1 MAFGMAGLEYVL
13 KLNDQITGPIKGI
26 MQQMDTLASRGK
38 AAMGNIA
45 AGAAG
50 IVATGYSIASAFQP
64 ALDAQRAL
72 GEVKSLG
79 VAEKALDQL
88 KDKALSFTSSF
99 GGASA
104 DFIRSAYDIQSAIAG
119 LSGSELSAFTE
130 ASNLLAK
137 GTKSTAA
144 TITNY
149 MGTMYGIFADEAD
162 KMGKSNWVNK
172 IAGQTALA
180 VKMFKTTGDGM
191 SGAFTAVGAA
201 AKSAG
206 IEAAEQF
213 AVLGSLQA
221 TMSGSE
227 AGTKYKAF
235 LAGVGKA
242 QEKLGLKFTDNNGR
256 MLDMVTILQ
265 RIRDKYGDLSETAA
279 SDLIGSAFGSD
290 QATSLIK
297 LLIPQI
303 SNLKGNIKDL
313 RNVSDTA
320 ELTKMAQAMTDP
332 WQRFGAILE
341 GIKIA
346 IGGEVL
352 KKINNLANKIAD
364 AGKYFVDWLNANKYI
379 SRLIGYIGVGLMSL
393 AGAGASLML
402 LVGTFKLI
410 GVGATAALLPMLK
423 LGKGVE
429 TVGKGGSGIKAF
441 VKSLAAPIQPIK
453 FIMKWVTVLKGVF
466 ASAFGGAMSLVAGL
480 RWRLAILP
488 TLLKSMASK
497 GTLLQGV
504 FAGFK
509 SILTLILNP
518 LSAVKSLFLSVFN
531 IAFRLLNPFTY
542 LRLAMMALFSPISL
556 ITIAIAGIAL
566 LVYKFRSQL
575 SSLWEGIKVGFGS
588 ISERLQPLFN
598 AFAIFKTAISK
609 IVDIFARITGGANA
623 SSAAAGK
630 FFEIGMVIG
639 NILGTGLEIVAGFIE
654 LLATQFLNIVE
665 LFSNVAD
672 SLMTMWD
679 GVVTGWKNS
688 DPKQIFGALA
698 NGMSNIFKDVINGI
712 YKMFMDS
719 LNWIIRQVNKVG
731 DFVGVKFNEFE
742 VSNVFETN
750 HNVQLEDSVKPNAQP
765 QINSQTQGLITTAMT
780 QNKAINNSMVIQK
793 VEVKAEDPQALGQ
806 AMRRQQDYQM
816 LGMGHGS

>member
-279 SDLIGSAFGSD
+279 SDLIGSAF
-290 QATSLIK
+290 
-297 LLIPQI
+297 
-303 SNLKGNIKDL
+303 
-313 RNVSDTA
+313 
-320 ELTKMAQAMTDP
+320 
-332 WQRFGAILE
+332 
-341 GIKIA
+341 
-346 IGGEVL
+346 
-352 KKINNLANKIAD
+352 
-364 AGKYFVDWLNANKYI
+364 
-379 SRLIGYIGVGLMSL
+379 
-393 AGAGASLML
+393 
-402 LVGTFKLI
+402 
-410 GVGATAALLPMLK
+410 
-423 LGKGVE
+423 
-429 TVGKGGSGIKAF
+429 
-441 VKSLAAPIQPIK
+441 
-453 FIMKWVTVLKGVF
+453 
-466 ASAFGGAMSLVAGL
+466 
-480 RWRLAILP
+480 
-488 TLLKSMASK
+488 
-497 GTLLQGV
+497 
-504 FAGFK
+504 
-509 SILTLILNP
+509 
-518 LSAVKSLFLSVFN
+518 
-531 IAFRLLNPFTY
+531 
-542 LRLAMMALFSPISL
+542 
-556 ITIAIAGIAL
+556 
-566 LVYKFRSQL
+566 
-575 SSLWEGIKVGFGS
+575 
-588 ISERLQPLFN
+588 
-598 AFAIFKTAISK
+598 
-609 IVDIFARITGGANA
+609 
-623 SSAAAGK
+623 
-630 FFEIGMVIG
+630 EIGRAHV
-639 NILGTGLEIVAGFIE
+639 
-654 LLATQFLNIVE
+654 
-665 LFSNVAD
+665 
-672 SLMTMWD
+672 
-679 GVVTGWKNS
+679 
-688 DPKQIFGALA
+688 
-698 NGMSNIFKDVINGI
+698 
-712 YKMFMDS
+712 
-719 LNWIIRQVNKVG
+719 
-731 DFVGVKFNEFE
+731 
-742 VSNVFETN
+742 
-750 HNVQLEDSVKPNAQP
+750 
-765 QINSQTQGLITTAMT
+765 
-780 QNKAINNSMVIQK
+780 
-793 VEVKAEDPQALGQ
+793 
-806 AMRRQQDYQM
+806 
-816 LGMGHGS
+816 

>member
-1 MAFGMAGLEYVL
+1 MAFGMAGLEYIL
-13 KLNDQITGPIKGI
+13 KLNDQMTAPIKGI
-26 MQQMDTLASRGK
+26 MNQIDTLASRGK

-119 LSGSELSAFTE
+119 LSGSELSSFTE

-149 MGTMYGIFADEAD
+149 MGTMYGIFAEEAN
-162 KMGKSNWVNK
+162 KMGNANWVNK

-180 VKMFKTTGDGM
+180 VKMFKTDGSKM
-191 SGAFTAVGAA
+191 AQAFSTLGAA

-221 TMSGSE
+221 TMGGGES
-227 AGTKYKAF
+227 ATQYKAF

-242 QEKLGLKFTDNNGR
+242 QKKLGLTFTDSNGR

-265 RIRDKYGDLSETAA
+265 RIKDKYGDLSNTASA
-279 SDLIGSAFGSD
+279 DLITSAFGSD
-290 QATSLIK
+290 QATALIK
-297 LLIPQI
+297 LLIPQVR
-303 SNLKGNIKDL
+303 NLTGNIKDL
-313 RNVSDTA
+313 RNVSDTEDLA
-320 ELTKMAQAMTDP
+320 KMASAMTDP
-332 WQRFGAILE
+332 WQRFGSILE

-410 GVGATAALLPMLK
+410 GVGATAALLPM
-423 LGKGVE
+423 
-429 TVGKGGSGIKAF
+429 
-441 VKSLAAPIQPIK
+441 
-453 FIMKWVTVLKGVF
+453 
-466 ASAFGGAMSLVAGL
+466 
-480 RWRLAILP
+480 
-488 TLLKSMASK
+488 
-497 GTLLQGV
+497 
-504 FAGFK
+504 
-509 SILTLILNP
+509 
-518 LSAVKSLFLSVFN
+518 
-531 IAFRLLNPFTY
+531 
-542 LRLAMMALFSPISL
+542 MALFSPISL
-556 ITIAIAGIAL
+556 IAIAIAGIAL

-575 SSLWEGIKVGFGS
+575 SSLWDGIKVGFGS
-588 ISERLQPLFN
+588 ISDRLQPLFN

-623 SSAAAGK
+623 SSVAAGK
-630 FFEIGMVIG
+630 FFEIGVVIG
-639 NILGTGLEIVAGFIE
+639 NTLGTGLEIVAGFIE

-672 SLMTMWD
+672 DLITMWD
-679 GVVTGWKNS
+679 GVVAGWKNS

-712 YKMFMDS
+712 YKMFMES

-750 HNVQLEDSVKPNAQP
+750 HNVQLEDSVKPNSQP

-780 QNKAINNSMVIQK
+780 QNRAINNSMVIQK

-806 AMRRQQDYQM
+806 AMWQKQQDRQM